1 MTDYNARF
9 GKYREERRRKLQS
22 CKIFLCFRNNHCS
35 NVDMLPPSYYFYAH
49 IFLLLSSNYIQKYE
63 LSLTAF
69 YHKCFLYYYN
79 LSKGIILDNFI
90 LSHQINASTFPL
102 YSLVIKT
109 FFLVAFIFL

>member
-1 MTDYNARF
+1 MLVLENIEKKEEENYNHAKSSYASGTITVQMLTCF
-9 GKYREERRRKLQS
+9 LLVIIS
-22 CKIFLCFRNNHCS
+22 MPIFL
-35 NVDMLPPSYYFYAH
+35 
-49 IFLLLSSNYIQKYE
+49 LLLSSNYIQKYE

-69 YHKCFLYYYN
+69 YHKCFLYYYK